1 MKQINE
7 AVEKLESIEKSLD
20 SWSSDPKNYNTE
32 IASCL
37 ERIAWDISAQSNN
50 LKEISRLLGI

>member
-7 AVEKLESIEKSLD
+7 AVEKLDSIEKSLD
-20 SWSSDPKNYNTE
+20 QWSTDPKNYNTE
-32 IASCL
+32 LAMCF